1 MDNNELEK
9 KSSAQPFVAPTTKV
23 IDAASVTSTVKKR
36 RPKDPGRIAAGT
48 KLAEHNKK
56 VKEAKKKNKI
66 QNESKEM
73 PSKKHQVKLKRQD
86 HFH

>member
-1 MDNNELEK
+1 MDNKELEE
-9 KSSAQPFVAPTTKV
+9 KSSAQPFVAPPTKV
-23 IDAASVTSTVKKR
+23 IDAASVTSTVKKTK
-36 RPKDPGRIAAGT
+36 PKDPGRIAAGI

-73 PSKKHQVKLKRQD
+73 RK
-86 HFH
+86 